1 MIIIKTIFYI
11 SLIIQS
17 PDSIK
22 KYRHNIFSKLG
33 TNNITETLAYAIS
46 KKLF

>member
-1 MIIIKTIFYI
+1 MQIPLFY
-11 SLIIQS
+11 
-17 PDSIK
+17 K